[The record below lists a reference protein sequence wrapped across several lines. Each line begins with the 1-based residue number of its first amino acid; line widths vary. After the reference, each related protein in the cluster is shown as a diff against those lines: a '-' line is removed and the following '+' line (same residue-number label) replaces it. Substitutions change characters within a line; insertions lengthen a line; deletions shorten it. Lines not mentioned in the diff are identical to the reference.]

1 MDIYYPSDHQSS
13 VILVNASTL
22 SPNLNLTKNNHGLGI
37 VMPAETARAL
47 IQPTAESIADDL
59 TLQTDVVANP
69 NPTKG
74 EHLIHVQACSPC
86 AGELSWPK
94 NFPPSTDRL
103 LIPCPDVSG
112 TVVSAPPDSPFQ
124 PGAEIYARTNYARP
138 GNARD
143 FTIATTDELAFKPKR
158 LTWVEAA
165 AVPVSAETAW
175 QILFINAGIVPPEGV
190 MDIPKAR
197 AAWENKRILVTA
209 ASGGVGL
216 WTVQLAAKVL
226 GVEVIGTCGPDNIDL
241 VRSMGAKDAVNYRV
255 TDLKAWVEEE
265 DGRLVDVV
273 VDCIGGR
280 ALQDAWWTVKEKGTV
295 VSIFQPPRTVCPW
308 KNPNTRGVKD
318 IFFVMQPSG
327 TQLGAVGELI
337 ESGLCKG
344 RVDSVWP
351 LEQFRPAFER
361 LATGHASGKIVFD
374 LCLNR

>member
-1 MDIYYPSDHQSS
+1 
-13 VILVNASTL
+13 
-22 SPNLNLTKNNHGLGI
+22 
-37 VMPAETARAL
+37 MPAETARAL

-138 GNARD
+138 GNAHD

-190 MDIPKAR
+190 TDIPKAR
-197 AAWENKRILVTA
+197 AAWKNKRILVTA